1 MDDATRALLEAME
14 ARLMA
19 RMNDNQERLLERL
32 RTNEVG
38 VTALTEVARGTNN
51 LLASITSMLST
62 IASSQTDLARR
73 VTDLEKKP

>member
-62 IASSQTDLARR
+62 VASSQTDLARR

>member
-32 RTNEVG
+32 RISEVG
-38 VTALTEVARGTNN
+38 VSALTEVARGTNN
-51 LLASITSMLST
+51 LLASITTMLST
-62 IASSQTDLARR
+62 IAGTQTDMARR
-73 VTDLEKKP
+73 LTDLEKKS